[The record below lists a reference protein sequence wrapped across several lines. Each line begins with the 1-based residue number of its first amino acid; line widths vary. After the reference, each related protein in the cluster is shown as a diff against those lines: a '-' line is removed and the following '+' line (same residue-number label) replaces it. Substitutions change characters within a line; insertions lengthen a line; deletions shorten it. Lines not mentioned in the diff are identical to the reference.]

1 MEAKQ
6 ELQQSHSASGGS
18 SGRGNND
25 DGVGLS
31 GFVSLVRK
39 LSELKI
45 TTAVVQT
52 YIHTC
57 IPHCCFPYKRL
68 PAFEVFGVNSAVF

>member
-45 TTAVVQT
+45 YHCRCPDIYTYVHTALLLSV
-52 YIHTC
+52 
-57 IPHCCFPYKRL
+57 
-68 PAFEVFGVNSAVF
+68 